1 MSGGL
6 HVHVGGGVERR
17 TAYHEEQAAIRE
29 ALESGTASTV
39 VSGRAVLLTVV
50 ALPAASV
57 DVHEDAPNYGR
68 PKTVCESKKKAS
80 ERKRTKAMR
89 EWQRGA
95 HLPGAVEAV
104 ETAEDESSDGGGGGV
119 APALPGRKQ
128 SALSASFLQQAA
140 AEGAAVAAGTPPGR
154 MLNLHGVEL
163 SSSLRYL
170 RRRLREYLGV
180 CAAND
185 VAVTMYD
192 VGGGDFYPTE
202 QWTVHFFKWMRRA
215 QVRGGRAPAHKSLR
229 AALGTLGAGR

>member
-1 MSGGL
+1 M
-6 HVHVGGGVERR
+6 
-17 TAYHEEQAAIRE
+17 
-29 ALESGTASTV
+29 
-39 VSGRAVLLTVV
+39 LTVV

-104 ETAEDESSDGGGGGV
+104 QTVEDESSDGGGGGV

-140 AEGAAVAAGTPPGR
+140 AEGAAVAAGTPPGC
-154 MLNLHGVEL
+154 MLNLH
-163 SSSLRYL
+163 
-170 RRRLREYLGV
+170 
-180 CAAND
+180 
-185 VAVTMYD
+185 
-192 VGGGDFYPTE
+192 
-202 QWTVHFFKWMRRA
+202 
-215 QVRGGRAPAHKSLR
+215 
-229 AALGTLGAGR
+229 AGWI

>member
-1 MSGGL
+1 M
-6 HVHVGGGVERR
+6 
-17 TAYHEEQAAIRE
+17 
-29 ALESGTASTV
+29 
-39 VSGRAVLLTVV
+39 
-50 ALPAASV
+50 
-57 DVHEDAPNYGR
+57 
-68 PKTVCESKKKAS
+68 
-80 ERKRTKAMR
+80 
-89 EWQRGA
+89 
-95 HLPGAVEAV
+95 
-104 ETAEDESSDGGGGGV
+104 

>member
-1 MSGGL
+1 MSGAL

-29 ALESGTASTV
+29 ALESGTATTV
-39 VSGRAVLLTVV
+39 VPGRVLLTVV
-50 ALPAASV
+50 ALPAAASV

-104 ETAEDESSDGGGGGV
+104 QTVEDESSDGGGGGV

-140 AEGAAVAAGTPPGR
+140 AEGAAVAAG
-154 MLNLHGVEL
+154 
-163 SSSLRYL
+163 S
-170 RRRLREYLGV
+170 RRD
-180 CAAND
+180 AAG
-185 VAVTMYD
+185 AYA
-192 VGGGDFYPTE
+192 FSK
-202 QWTVHFFKWMRRA
+202 HRRCD
-215 QVRGGRAPAHKSLR
+215 RGGPRPHG
-229 AALGTLGAGR
+229 ALTSCVS

>member
-17 TAYHEEQAAIRE
+17 TAHHQEQAAIRE
-29 ALESGTASTV
+29 ALESGTAATV
-39 VSGRAVLLTVV
+39 VPGRAVLLTVV

-154 MLNLHGVEL
+154 MLNLHGMEL

-170 RRRLREYLGV
+170 RRRLREYLGE

-202 QWTVHFFKWMRRA
+202 QWTVHFFKWLR
-215 QVRGGRAPAHKSLR
+215 VRK
-229 AALGTLGAGR
+229 